1 MEYKRSVKYERLYG
15 MIMGPNPLKLAEEL
29 LENRG
34 MDEDM
39 VICDL
44 GSGTGLTSLFIHK
57 EYGPKVYA
65 ADLWSNSG
73 ENNEFFRREGVEN
86 GEVTAVKADA
96 NSLEFPKEF
105 FDGMTCID
113 SWNYFGRDKAFLDDK
128 ISPFIKKGG
137 RIYLAITAMEEDF
150 KGNYPEC
157 LLLSWTE
164 EQLEYIKDLEYWKDI
179 FSSSKDFELLECR
192 KMETDDE
199 AWDDW
204 LKQENEYAVGDR
216 KSMENGAG
224 EYLCFIM
231 AVLGKR
237 RQ

>member
-1 MEYKRSVKYERLYG
+1 
-15 MIMGPNPLKLAEEL
+15 
-29 LENRG
+29 
-34 MDEDM
+34 
-39 VICDL
+39 
-44 GSGTGLTSLFIHK
+44 
-57 EYGPKVYA
+57 
-65 ADLWSNSG
+65 
-73 ENNEFFRREGVEN
+73 
-86 GEVTAVKADA
+86 
-96 NSLEFPKEF
+96 
-105 FDGMTCID
+105 MTCID

-179 FSSSKDFELLECR
+179 FSSSNDFELLECR

-231 AVLGKR
+231 AVLEKR
-237 RQ
+237 R